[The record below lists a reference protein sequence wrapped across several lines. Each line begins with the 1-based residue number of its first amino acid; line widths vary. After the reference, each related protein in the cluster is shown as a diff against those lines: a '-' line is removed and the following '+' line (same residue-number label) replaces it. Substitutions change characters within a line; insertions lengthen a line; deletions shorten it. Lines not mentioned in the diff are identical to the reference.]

1 MKADFLLISLPII
14 IVQINNQKLATTLLG
29 LILKKVPTHIYLHM
43 SILHVMH
50 VYIHVHMCFIYN
62 THVYM
67 YIYIYIYK
75 VMKLYKQVGLK
86 LAKLLATIDKFVTFD
101 VT

>member
-1 MKADFLLISLPII
+1 
-14 IVQINNQKLATTLLG
+14 
-29 LILKKVPTHIYLHM
+29 
-43 SILHVMH
+43 MH